1 MEKQPL
7 GIKVKGFTGGIIT
20 GVVFCLLITL
30 LIFLGFIISGFDIRA
45 LVLFFDVPRWHYRND
60 MHIS

>member
-1 MEKQPL
+1 MEKKTL

-30 LIFLGFIISGFDIRA
+30 LISLGFIISGFDIR
-45 LVLFFDVPRWHYRND
+45 VLILF
-60 MHIS
+60 